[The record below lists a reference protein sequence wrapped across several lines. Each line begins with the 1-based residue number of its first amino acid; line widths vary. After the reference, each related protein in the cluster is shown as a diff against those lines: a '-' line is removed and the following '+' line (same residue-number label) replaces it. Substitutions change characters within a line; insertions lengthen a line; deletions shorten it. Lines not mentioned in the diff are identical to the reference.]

1 MNTVETLAYT
11 AGRGTKLAISGAKQV
26 AGWAK
31 DKSDAA
37 SLGKKVSVVVAKGG
51 AKVAIGSYL
60 FSWMGGAA
68 AAGPAKTVEAVK
80 TVTEHSMVTTI
91 IDNSINIVDSIVDA
105 L

>member
-26 AGWAK
+26 GWAK